1 MSFSFK
7 IFFGAVPGLSNDARL
22 SVTGLRKKKINIF
35 VIFTMKLF
43 NSNKRTV
50 YNKIMSDN

>member
-43 NSNKRTV
+43 NNNKRTM
-50 YNKIMSDN
+50 YNKIKSDN